1 MSWKKVVVSGSNA
14 HLKAI
19 HVGSVGAP
27 ADGAISAS
35 GKIFA
40 TTAENDSLSSFDV
53 VIKGPGGEFMHT
65 SSAAINPSLSALAI
79 STGLLPSATNYD
91 GSTGVTVSVD
101 SGSIAGDGLNAT
113 TNSGHTAGFE
123 VKAATNGAIFVSS
136 AGVAVDTGSL
146 AGSGL
151 SANDSDIAGLA
162 VGAMGVKVDGSTIT
176 INGSGQLQAAA
187 GTLTNALTQGNGIQT
202 FSYDGGTADVTV
214 VVDTGSIA
222 GGGLTGTA
230 GDNGFTNNK
239 ISVKGN
245 FSNNTAALKYNSGEF
260 VETNIT
266 DNGSNAIALGD
277 TNYTVTIPGNLTV
290 SGRAEFVN
298 STNVSTADSFF
309 LMKSGSSTDSAF
321 GILGQTGGTTGT
333 GWMYGGSSNKRFTMT
348 KDASVTAGGA
358 QGTLVGSATLLVN
371 TNNTATA
378 LTDDHMSQNGNMLID
393 SNQNIF
399 LYF

>member
-40 TTAENDSLSSFDV
+40 TTVEDDSLSSFDV

-65 SSAAINPSLSALAI
+65 ASSAINPSLQNLTI
-79 STGLLPSATNYD
+79 STGLLPSADYN
-91 GSTGVTVSVD
+91 GSSEKTISVD
-101 SGSIAGDGLNAT
+101 SGSLAGNGLNAT
-113 TNSGHTAGFE
+113 TNGGHTAGFE
-123 VKAATNGAIFVSS
+123 VKAASNGAISVTS

-187 GTLTNALTQGNGIQT
+187 GTLTNALSQGNGIQT
-202 FSYDGGTADVTV
+202 FSYDGGTADVNV
-214 VVDTGSIA
+214 IVDTGSIA
-222 GGGLTGTA
+222 GLGLTGTA

-245 FSNNTAALKYNSGEF
+245 FSDNTAALKFNSGEF
-260 VETNIT
+260 TETNIT
-266 DNGSNAIALGD
+266 DNGSSAISLGD
-277 TNYTVTIPGNLTV
+277 SNYTVTVPGNLTV
-290 SGRAEFVN
+290 AGTAKFID

-309 LMKSGSSTDSAF
+309 LMKSGSTGDTAF
-321 GILGQTGGTTGT
+321 GILGQTGNSTGT
-333 GWMYGGSSNKRFTMT
+333 GWMYGGSTNKRFTMT
-348 KDASVTAGGA
+348 KNADVTSGGEA
-358 QGTLVGSATLLVN
+358 GTLIGSATLLVN
-371 TNNTATA
+371 TTNTSTA
-378 LTDDHMSQNGNMLID
+378 LADDHMSQNGNMLID
-393 SNQNIF
+393 GNQNIF